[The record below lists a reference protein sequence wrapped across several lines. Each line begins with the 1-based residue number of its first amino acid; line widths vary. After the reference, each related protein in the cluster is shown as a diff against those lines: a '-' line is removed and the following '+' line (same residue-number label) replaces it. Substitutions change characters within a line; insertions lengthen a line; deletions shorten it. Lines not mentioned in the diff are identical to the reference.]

1 MSNLRGDTM
10 KISPEIRENKPLFYG
25 ALVQM
30 IYATIEFVDSLAI
43 PLIALNIL
51 PNFYSF
57 IPLANAE
64 LSALLANEPFWFIP
78 IFWFFTSFRI
88 ASGMWILQNKVKGFW
103 MAKFISGITLIAVFF
118 LLPFSVIDIFGTGV
132 VVFLLFMGYFKDQPI
147 ISQTEE
153 A

>member
-1 MSNLRGDTM
+1 M
-10 KISPEIRENKPLFYG
+10 KISPEIRNNKPLFYG

-30 IYATIEFVDSLAI
+30 VYATIEFLDSFAI
-43 PLIALNIL
+43 PLIALDIL

-88 ASGMWILQNKVKGFW
+88 ASGYWILQNKAKGFW
-103 MAKFISGITLIAVFF
+103 MAMFISGITLMAVFF
-118 LLPFSVIDIFGTGV
+118 LLPFAVIDIIGTGV

-147 ISQTEE
+147 IKTENPQV
-153 A
+153 

>member
-1 MSNLRGDTM
+1 M
-10 KISPEIRENKPLFYG
+10 KVSSEIRNNKPLYYG

-30 IYATIEFVDSLAI
+30 IYASIEFVDSLCI

-57 IPLANAE
+57 IPLANTE

-88 ASGMWILQNKVKGFW
+88 ASGIWILQNKAKGFW
-103 MAKFISGITLIAVFF
+103 MAMFISGITLIAVFF

-132 VVFLLFMGYFKDQPI
+132 VVFLLFMGYFRDQPI
-147 ISQTEE
+147 IEPENSQE
-153 A
+153 

>member
-1 MSNLRGDTM
+1 M
-10 KISPEIRENKPLFYG
+10 KISPEIRKNKPLFYG

-51 PNFYSF
+51 PNFYSI
-57 IPLANAE
+57 IPLANTE

-88 ASGMWILQNKVKGFW
+88 ASGYWILQNKAKGFW
-103 MAKFISGITLIAVFF
+103 MAMFISGITLIAVFF

-132 VVFLLFMGYFKDQPI
+132 VVFLLFMGYFKDEPI
-147 ISQTEE
+147 VETEE
-153 A
+153 

>member
-1 MSNLRGDTM
+1 M
-10 KISPEIRENKPLFYG
+10 KISPEIRKNKPLFYG

-51 PNFYSF
+51 PNFYSI
-57 IPLANAE
+57 IPLANTE

-88 ASGMWILQNKVKGFW
+88 ASGYWILQNKAKGFW
-103 MAKFISGITLIAVFF
+103 MAMFISGITLIAVFF
-118 LLPFSVIDIFGTGV
+118 LLPFSVIDIVGTGI
-132 VVFLLFMGYFKDQPI
+132 VVFLLFMGYFKDEPI
-147 ISQTEE
+147 IETEE
-153 A
+153 

>member
-1 MSNLRGDTM
+1 M
-10 KISPEIRENKPLFYG
+10 KISPEIRKNKPIFYG

-51 PNFYSF
+51 PNFYSI
-57 IPLANAE
+57 IPLANTE

-88 ASGMWILQNKVKGFW
+88 ASGYWILQNKAKGFW
-103 MAKFISGITLIAVFF
+103 MAMFISGITLIAVFF

-132 VVFLLFMGYFKDQPI
+132 VVFLLFMGYFKDEPI
-147 ISQTEE
+147 VETEE
-153 A
+153 

>member
-1 MSNLRGDTM
+1 M
-10 KISPEIRENKPLFYG
+10 KISPEIRKNKPLFYA
-25 ALVQM
+25 ALIQM

-88 ASGMWILQNKVKGFW
+88 ASGYWILQNKAKGFW
-103 MAKFISGITLIAVFF
+103 MAMFISGITLVAVFF

-132 VVFLLFMGYFKDQPI
+132 VVFLLFMGYFKDEPI
-147 ISQTEE
+147 IKQESSH
-153 A
+153 

>member
-1 MSNLRGDTM
+1 M
-10 KISPEIRENKPLFYG
+10 KISPEIKKNRPLYYA
-25 ALVQM
+25 ALVQL
-30 IYATIEFVDSLAI
+30 IYASIEFVDSLAI

-57 IPLANAE
+57 IPLANIE

-88 ASGMWILQNKVKGFW
+88 ASGYWILQNKAKGFW
-103 MAKFISGITLIAVFF
+103 MAMFISGITLIAVFF

-132 VVFLLFMGYFKDQPI
+132 VVFLLFMGYFKDEPI
-147 ISQTEE
+147 VETEE
-153 A
+153 